1 MSKIDKEIIE
11 LGQRMDELLDYLNT
25 HGALEEYTALTKQLS
40 SLKNELLE
48 QFDQLARETRIPKSR
63 LFDEAIEDLL
73 KKYAAKDL

>member
-1 MSKIDKEIIE
+1 MAEVV
-11 LGQRMDELLDYLNT
+11 LVNRT
-25 HGALEEYTALTKQLS
+25 RFTS

-73 KKYAAKDL
+73 KKYALTMGETGRLRLLSPFFPCAGRGDVLE

>member
-1 MSKIDKEIIE
+1 MCGANPARKFAGVQAERRLHDE
-11 LGQRMDELLDYLNT
+11 LGNRT
-25 HGALEEYTALTKQLS
+25 RFTS

-73 KKYAAKDL
+73 KKYAEKDL